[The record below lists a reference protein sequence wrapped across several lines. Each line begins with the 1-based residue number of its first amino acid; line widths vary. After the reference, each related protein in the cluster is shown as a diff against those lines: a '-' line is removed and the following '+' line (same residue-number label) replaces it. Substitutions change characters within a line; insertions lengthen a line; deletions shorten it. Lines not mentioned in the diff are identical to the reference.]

1 MAVLDKGKILQ
12 YETEIKEAV
21 NVLSEITSQDMA
33 DCIRD
38 SLKIKAMKYTLIIL
52 VEAICN
58 LCRHILAKKVLIAVE
73 EYMETII
80 RMQEKGFLSEEVVN
94 QLVPLIKLRHQLIHG
109 YWKTDDQRL
118 FLETKNS
125 LNIIDRFISEVNRF
139 VDESGPI

>member
-1 MAVLDKGKILQ
+1 
-12 YETEIKEAV
+12 
-21 NVLSEITSQDMA
+21 
-33 DCIRD
+33 
-38 SLKIKAMKYTLIIL
+38 
-52 VEAICN
+52 
-58 LCRHILAKKVLIAVE
+58 LAKKALIAVE
-73 EYMETII
+73 EYAETII

-118 FLETKNS
+118 FLETKKS

>member
-1 MAVLDKGKILQ
+1 MAALDKGKILQ
-12 YETEIKEAV
+12 YETEIKEAM
-21 NVLSEITSQDMA
+21 NALADITSRDMA
-33 DCIRD
+33 ECIQD

-73 EYMETII
+73 EYAETII

-125 LNIIDRFISEVNRF
+125 LSIIDKFLSEVNRL
-139 VDESGPI
+139 VIESGPI

>member
-1 MAVLDKGKILQ
+1 
-12 YETEIKEAV
+12 
-21 NVLSEITSQDMA
+21 MA

-38 SLKIKAMKYTLIIL
+38 SLKIKAMKYTLIIW

-118 FLETKNS
+118 FLETKKS